1 MLAKTLGSLEKT
13 MLAQLILA
21 KKLNSDERLC
31 LLELGLRI

>member
-1 MLAKTLGSLEKT
+1 MLAKILNSLEKT

-21 KKLNSDERLC
+21 KTLNSDERLY